1 MRSRRHTARVAT
13 WRNWA
18 GNQHAEPRSIEHPR
32 DVEEVSLLVKRAA
45 GEKRRVKA
53 VGSGH
58 SFTPAAV
65 TDGTLL
71 RLDRL
76 SGLISSDLATGLVTV
91 HAGTPLH
98 QLNALLADLGLAMSN
113 LGDID
118 RQTVSGATSTGTHG
132 TGSRL
137 GGLATQIR
145 GLELVVG
152 DGSIVQC
159 SADQR
164 PELFECARVGLGA
177 LGIVTAMTLQCEPA
191 FLLEAD
197 EQPMPL
203 DRVMADLDELTQ
215 ANDHFEFYWFPHTD
229 IALTKRNNRL
239 APGQE
244 ARPLKRWREWLED
257 EFLANT
263 LFNAVCALGKARPS
277 LVPRLNGTAAKML
290 GPRRFSAASH
300 EVFTS
305 PRRVRFVEMEY
316 AVPRGAIRDAVEAVQ
331 RVIDRDNLQISFP
344 IEVRVTAPDNIP
356 LSTASGRDS
365 AYVAIHRYRGEPF
378 EGYFR
383 AVEREMRALEGRP
396 HWGKMHWR
404 THEDLR
410 PAYPRFDD
418 FLAVRD
424 SVDPDR
430 VFANYY
436 LETVLGR

>member
-1 MRSRRHTARVAT
+1 MAT

-18 GNQHAEPRSIEHPR
+18 GNQHAQPRSIEHPR
-32 DVEEVSLLVKRAA
+32 DAEEVSLLVKRAA
-45 GEKRRVKA
+45 GDGRHIKA

-58 SFTPAAV
+58 SFTATAL
-65 TDGTLL
+65 TDGSLL
-71 RLDRL
+71 HMDRL
-76 SGLISSDLATGLVTV
+76 SGVISSDLSTGLVTV
-91 HAGTPLH
+91 AAGTPLH
-98 QLNALLADLGLAMSN
+98 RLNAILAELGLAMSN

-132 TGSRL
+132 TGAKL

-152 DGSIVQC
+152 DGSIVTC
-159 SADQR
+159 SADER
-164 PELFECARVGLGA
+164 PDLFECARVGLGA
-177 LGIVTAMTLQCEPA
+177 LGVITAITLQCEPA

-197 EQPMPL
+197 ERPMPL
-203 DRVMADLDELTQ
+203 DQVMEELDDLAE
-215 ANDHFEFYWFPHTD
+215 ANEHFEFYWFPHTD
-229 IALTKRNNRL
+229 VALTKRNNRL
-239 APGQE
+239 ARGQE
-244 ARPLKRWREWLED
+244 ARPLKPWREWLED

-263 LFNAVCALGKARPS
+263 VFNAICQVGKLRPS
-277 LVPRLNGTAAKML
+277 LVPRLNNTAAKTM
-290 GPRRFSAASH
+290 GARRFSAPSH

-316 AVPRGAIRDAVEAVQ
+316 ALPRAAIRDAVQAVQ
-331 RVIDRDNLQISFP
+331 HVIDRDNLQISFP
-344 IEVRVTAPDNIP
+344 IEVRVTAPDDIP

-365 AYVAIHRYRGEPF
+365 AYVAIHRYRGEQF

-383 AVEREMRALEGRP
+383 AVEKEMKALEGRP

-410 PAYPRFDD
+410 PVYPRFDE

-424 SVDPDR
+424 QVDPDR
-430 VFANYY
+430 VFANSY
-436 LETVLGR
+436 LDTVLGR

>member
-1 MRSRRHTARVAT
+1 VTT

-18 GNQHAEPRSIEHPR
+18 GNQQADPRAIEHPR
-32 DVEEVSLLVKRAA
+32 DAEEVSILVKRAA
-45 GEKRRVKA
+45 GEGRRVKA

-58 SFTPAAV
+58 SFTAAAV
-65 TDGTLL
+65 TDGSLL
-71 RLDRL
+71 RLDRM
-76 SGLISSDLATGLVTV
+76 SGVVSSDLATGLVTV
-91 HAGTPLH
+91 QAGTPLH
-98 QLNALLADLGLAMSN
+98 LLNAVLADLGLAMSN

-118 RQTVSGATSTGTHG
+118 RQTISGATSTGTHG

-145 GLELVVG
+145 ALEIVVG
-152 DGSIVQC
+152 DGSIVTC
-159 SADQR
+159 SATER

-177 LGIVTAMTLQCEPA
+177 LGVVTAVTLQCEPA
-191 FLLEAD
+191 FVLEAD
-197 EQPMPL
+197 ERPMPL
-203 DRVMADLDELTQ
+203 DQVMEEIDELAE

-239 APGQE
+239 APGQA
-244 ARPLKRWREWLED
+244 ARPLTKWREWLDD

-263 LFNAVCALGKARPS
+263 VFNATCAVAKRRPS
-277 LVPRLNGTAAKML
+277 LVPRLNSTAAKLL
-290 GPRRFSAASH
+290 GARRFSAPSH

-316 AVPRGAIRDAVEAVQ
+316 AVPRENIRDAVQAV
-331 RVIDRDNLQISFP
+331 RDVIDREGLLISFP
-344 IEVRVTAPDNIP
+344 IEVRVTAGDDIP
-356 LSTASGRDS
+356 LSTASGRES

-383 AVEREMRALEGRP
+383 AVEREMKALGGRP

-404 THEDLR
+404 TQEDLR

-418 FLAVRD
+418 FLAVRND
-424 SVDPDR
+424 VDPER
-430 VFANYY
+430 VFSNGY
-436 LETVLGR
+436 LDTVLGR

>member
-1 MRSRRHTARVAT
+1 MAT

-18 GNQHAEPRSIEHPR
+18 GNQHAQPRSIEHPR
-32 DVEEVSLLVKRAA
+32 DAEEVSLLVKRAA
-45 GEKRRVKA
+45 GEGRRIKP

-65 TDGTLL
+65 TDGSLL
-71 RLDRL
+71 QMDRM
-76 SGLISSDLATGLVTV
+76 SGVIASDLATGQVTV
-91 HAGTPLH
+91 AAGTPLH
-98 QLNALLADLGLAMSN
+98 RLNPILAELGLAMSN

-118 RQTVSGATSTGTHG
+118 RQTISGATSTGTHG
-132 TGSRL
+132 TGTRL

-145 GLELVVG
+145 GLEMVVG
-152 DGSIVQC
+152 DGSIVTC
-159 SADQR
+159 STTER

-177 LGIVTAMTLQCEPA
+177 LGVITAITLQCEPA
-191 FLLEAD
+191 FDLEAD
-197 EQPMPL
+197 ERPMPL
-203 DRVMADLDELTQ
+203 DQVMDELDQ
-215 ANDHFEFYWFPHTD
+215 LAEDNDHFEFYWFPHTD
-229 IALTKRNNRL
+229 VALTKRNNRL
-239 APGQE
+239 RAGQQAE
-244 ARPLKRWREWLED
+244 PLKPWREWLED

-263 LFNAVCALGKARPS
+263 VFNATCAVGKVRPS
-277 LVPRLNGTAAKML
+277 LVPRLNRMAAKSF
-290 GPRRFSAASH
+290 GARRFSAPSY

-316 AVPRGAIRDAVEAVQ
+316 AVPRAAIRDAVQAV
-331 RVIDRDNLQISFP
+331 RNVIDREQLLISFP
-344 IEVRVTAPDNIP
+344 IEVRVTAPDDIP

-383 AVEREMRALEGRP
+383 AVEAEMKALDGRP

-418 FLAVRD
+418 FLAVRNQ
-424 SVDPDR
+424 VDPDR
-430 VFANYY
+430 VFANSY
-436 LETVLGR
+436 LDTVLGR

>member
-1 MRSRRHTARVAT
+1 MTT

-32 DVEEVSLLVKRAA
+32 DAEEISILVKRAA
-45 GEKRRVKA
+45 GEGRRVKA

-58 SFTPAAV
+58 SFTAAAV

-76 SGLISSDLATGLVTV
+76 SGVVSSDLATGLVTV
-91 HAGTPLH
+91 QAGTPLH
-98 QLNALLADLGLAMSN
+98 RLNSVLADLGLAMSN

-152 DGSIVQC
+152 DGSIVTC
-159 SADQR
+159 SATER

-177 LGIVTAMTLQCEPA
+177 LGVVTAVTLQCEPA
-191 FLLEAD
+191 FVLEAD
-197 EQPMPL
+197 ERPMPL
-203 DRVMADLDELTQ
+203 EQVMEELDDLADGNE
-215 ANDHFEFYWFPHTD
+215 HFEFYWFPHTD

-239 APGQE
+239 SPGE
-244 ARPLKRWREWLED
+244 PARPLKKWREWLDD
-257 EFLANT
+257 EFLSNT
-263 LFNAVCALGKARPS
+263 VFNATCAVAKRRPS
-277 LVPRLNGTAAKML
+277 LVPRLNNMAARSL
-290 GPRRFSAASH
+290 GARRFSAPSD

-316 AVPRGAIRDAVEAVQ
+316 AVPRERIRDAVQAV
-331 RVIDRDNLQISFP
+331 RDVIDRDGLHISFP
-344 IEVRVTAPDNIP
+344 IEVRVTAADDIP
-356 LSTASGRDS
+356 LSTASGRES
-365 AYVAIHRYRGEPF
+365 AYVAIHRYRGEQF

-383 AVEREMRALEGRP
+383 AVEREMKALDGRP

-418 FLAVRD
+418 FTAVRD
-424 SVDPDR
+424 EVDPER
-430 VFANYY
+430 VFANGY
-436 LETVLGR
+436 LDTVLGR

>member
-1 MRSRRHTARVAT
+1 MAT

-32 DVEEVSLLVKRAA
+32 DAEEVSLLVKRAA
-45 GEKRRVKA
+45 GESRRVKA

-65 TDGTLL
+65 TDGTLV
-71 RLDRL
+71 RLDRM
-76 SGLISSDLATGLVTV
+76 SGVVSSDLASGLVTV
-91 HAGTPLH
+91 QAGTPLH
-98 QLNALLADLGLAMSN
+98 QLNKILAELGLAMSN

-152 DGSIVQC
+152 DGSIVTC
-159 SADQR
+159 SADER
-164 PELFECARVGLGA
+164 PALFDCARVGLGA
-177 LGIVTAMTLQCEPA
+177 LGVVTAVTLQCEPA

-203 DRVMADLDELTQ
+203 DQVMSDLDDLAE
-215 ANDHFEFYWFPHTD
+215 ANEHFEFYWFPHTD

-239 APGQE
+239 PAGQE
-244 ARPLKRWREWLED
+244 ARPLKPWREWLED

-263 LFNAVCALGKARPS
+263 LFNAVCAVGKARPS
-277 LVPRLNGTAAKML
+277 LVPRLNGTAAKLL
-290 GPRRFSAASH
+290 GARRFSAPSY

-316 AVPRGAIRDAVEAVQ
+316 AVPRAAIRDAVQAV
-331 RVIDRDNLQISFP
+331 RKVIDRDNLRISFP
-344 IEVRVTAPDNIP
+344 IEVRVTAPDDIP

-365 AYVAIHRYRGEPF
+365 AYVAIHRYRGEQF

-383 AVEREMRALEGRP
+383 AVEKEMRALDGRP

-404 THEDLR
+404 TQEDLR
-410 PAYPRFDD
+410 PVYPRYDD

-424 SVDPDR
+424 QVDPDR
-430 VFANYY
+430 VFANAY
-436 LETVLGR
+436 LDTVLGR